1 VRLALAAAAAAA
13 LVAPSAGADSL
24 APIRVALHVAP
35 VARLHKP
42 LTVAV
47 TVAADPSVLDNRF
60 APLRIEVRLAG
71 ECGGSFETTP
81 GAALVD
87 KLLSPQ
93 PVTERAYY
101 AVAGGA
107 GRPGTYGVKTVCTY
121 LEEEGDNR
129 VWAHD
134 ESLQVDVSRPCTLA
148 AARYDRARRHGVG
161 RRALRL
167 HRRAARRACGPG
179 VPL

>member
-1 VRLALAAAAAAA
+1 VRLALAAAAA
-13 LVAPSAGADSL
+13 LLAPSAAADSL
-24 APIRVALHVAP
+24 APIRVGLHGAP

-47 TVAADPSVLDNRF
+47 TVAADPTVLDNRF

-93 PVTERAYY
+93 PVTGRAYY
-101 AVAGGA
+101 AVASGA

-134 ESLQVDVSRPCTLA
+134 ESLQVDVSRPCTRA
-148 AARYDRARRHGVG
+148 AARYDRAGRHSEHMRLRRS
-161 RRALRL
+161 L
-167 HRRAARRACGPG
+167 RRAARRACGPA